1 MPIGKAIQFLPFRN
15 PAESCTH
22 GKEVSAL
29 RRGGNAFD
37 IFYFPLDIHAHSA
50 YTQYIQYIL
59 RKRTHRHTRVGLYR
73 PQTGDDEKMNI
84 HLSLQ
89 SEIPTYEQIKVQ
101 IKAQILNG
109 QLTPDQ
115 PLTSMRQLA
124 RDLRVSVI
132 TTTRAYSDLEA
143 EGLIY
148 TVQGRGCFVKGDAEM
163 VRRQYLQSIDEALGA
178 AVEKGKAAGLSLAQ
192 LQDRLEEAF
201 HEQCH

>member
-1 MPIGKAIQFLPFRN
+1 
-15 PAESCTH
+15 
-22 GKEVSAL
+22 
-29 RRGGNAFD
+29 
-37 IFYFPLDIHAHSA
+37 
-50 YTQYIQYIL
+50 
-59 RKRTHRHTRVGLYR
+59 
-73 PQTGDDEKMNI
+73 MNI
-84 HLSLQ
+84 HRSLQ

>member
-1 MPIGKAIQFLPFRN
+1 
-15 PAESCTH
+15 
-22 GKEVSAL
+22 
-29 RRGGNAFD
+29 
-37 IFYFPLDIHAHSA
+37 
-50 YTQYIQYIL
+50 
-59 RKRTHRHTRVGLYR
+59 
-73 PQTGDDEKMNI
+73 MNI
-84 HLSLQ
+84 HISLQ
-89 SEIPTYEQIKVQ
+89 SHIPTYEQIKMQ

-109 QLTPDQ
+109 QLAPNQ

>member
-1 MPIGKAIQFLPFRN
+1 
-15 PAESCTH
+15 
-22 GKEVSAL
+22 
-29 RRGGNAFD
+29 
-37 IFYFPLDIHAHSA
+37 
-50 YTQYIQYIL
+50 
-59 RKRTHRHTRVGLYR
+59 
-73 PQTGDDEKMNI
+73 MNI
-84 HLSLQ
+84 HISLQ
-89 SEIPTYEQIKVQ
+89 SDIPTYEQIKVQ

-163 VRRQYLQSIDEALGA
+163 VRRQYLRSVDEALRT
-178 AVEKGKAAGLSLAQ
+178 AVEKGTAAGLKLTE

>member
-1 MPIGKAIQFLPFRN
+1 
-15 PAESCTH
+15 
-22 GKEVSAL
+22 
-29 RRGGNAFD
+29 
-37 IFYFPLDIHAHSA
+37 
-50 YTQYIQYIL
+50 
-59 RKRTHRHTRVGLYR
+59 
-73 PQTGDDEKMNI
+73 MNI
-84 HLSLQ
+84 HISLQ

-132 TTTRAYSDLEA
+132 TTTRAYNDLEA

-163 VRRQYLQSIDEALGA
+163 VRRQYLRSIDEALRT
-178 AVEKGKAAGLSLAQ
+178 AVEKGIAAGLKLTE
-192 LQDRLEEAF
+192 LQDRLEEVF

>member
-1 MPIGKAIQFLPFRN
+1 
-15 PAESCTH
+15 
-22 GKEVSAL
+22 
-29 RRGGNAFD
+29 
-37 IFYFPLDIHAHSA
+37 
-50 YTQYIQYIL
+50 
-59 RKRTHRHTRVGLYR
+59 
-73 PQTGDDEKMNI
+73 MNI
-84 HLSLQ
+84 HISLQ

-132 TTTRAYSDLEA
+132 TTTRAYNDLEA

-163 VRRQYLQSIDEALGA
+163 VRRQYLRSVDESLRT
-178 AVEKGKAAGLSLAQ
+178 AVEKGTAAGLKLTK
-192 LQDRLEEAF
+192 LQDRLEELF